1 MFVQED
7 SDLIYSM
14 NSSVKK
20 IPTLNFIKFETKY
33 IETALDFM
41 VKNVAAQKVKIRK
54 SLVYLKT
61 EKII

>member
-1 MFVQED
+1 M
-7 SDLIYSM
+7 IYSM

-41 VKNVAAQKVKIRK
+41 VKNVAAQKVNYDKIK
-54 SLVYLKT
+54 LLSIKH
-61 EKII
+61 